1 MTYTYICSGCN
12 EQWDDRQLMA
22 DRDLPT
28 SQPCPYCNSECTVK
42 RTIAFAPRISYEGGQ
57 TVLQR
62 AGSGWNDLLNKVK
75 KSSGRKTNIET
86 R

>member
-1 MTYTYICSGCN
+1 MTYTYICSSCN

-28 SQPCPYCNSECTVK
+28 SQPCPHCNSEGTVK

-62 AGSGWNDLLNKVK
+62 AGSGWNDVLNKVK